1 MRNITGQIV
10 EGEDFFPR
18 GADVRRYLKAL
29 ETENLK
35 LVFPRRGGKS
45 SFVLHLAG
53 ELRQQ
58 GWRVATANVED
69 CASELDFVQR
79 LLQILAGI
87 GIESSL
93 LDRLRRSLNSQV
105 TSVKMGS
112 FLEVKT
118 QSGDSSPN
126 TTLKEELRQLFE
138 RMDAGRQQIL
148 IALDE
153 FPEVLHQIAVSPPD
167 GPQRL
172 SVFLHW
178 LRQLRQ
184 THRRQ
189 IRWIFYGSVG
199 LDSFLERY
207 QLGAQVNDLRL
218 MDLEPLT
225 VKEAHDFL
233 NRLGAGAG
241 LTLTPQV
248 RQTILNRLGWP
259 LPYFLQLM
267 FDALTT
273 LEVRDLQP
281 AHVEKAFRQLL
292 SPSRL
297 SHYDTWHQ
305 RLERQFGV
313 EDLRAARHI
322 LLVLCRDAAGRSKQ
336 QLFDHLMGLQP
347 TADPLAVQTQ
357 LGQLLVTLEREG
369 YLLQEDSRV
378 FFRSFLLRE
387 YWKSKFA
394 L

>member
-18 GADVRRYLKAL
+18 EADVRRYLKAL

-35 LVFPRRGGKS
+35 LVFPRRSGKS

-53 ELRQQ
+53 HLRQRNWQ
-58 GWRVATANVED
+58 VATANVED

-79 LLQILAGI
+79 LLQILARI
-87 GIESSL
+87 GIEPSM

-105 TSVKMGS
+105 ASVKVGS

-138 RMDAGRQQIL
+138 KMDAGPQQIL

-153 FPEVLHQIAVSPPD
+153 FPEVLDQIAKSPPD

-172 SVFLHW
+172 NVFLHW

-184 THRRQ
+184 TYRRK
-189 IRWIFYGSVG
+189 IRWILYGSVG

-207 QLGAQVNDLRL
+207 QMGAQVNDLRL

-241 LTLTPQV
+241 LTLSPQV

-259 LPYFLQLM
+259 LPFFLQLM

-281 AHVEKAFRQLL
+281 AHVEVAFQELL
-292 SPSRL
+292 SPARL
-297 SHYDTWHQ
+297 THYDTWHQ
-305 RLERQFGV
+305 RLERQFDA

-336 QLFDHLMGLQP
+336 QLFDHLMSLQS
-347 TADPLAVQTQ
+347 TVDPLAVQTQ

-369 YLLQEDSRV
+369 YLLQEGSQIG
-378 FFRSFLLRE
+378 FRSFLLRE

>member
-1 MRNITGQIV
+1 V

-18 GADVRRYLKAL
+18 EADVRRYLKAL
-29 ETENLK
+29 EAENLK

-45 SFVLHLAG
+45 SFVLHLA
-53 ELRQQ
+53 EVLRQQ
-58 GWRVATANVED
+58 GWQVATANVED

-105 TSVKMGS
+105 ASVKVGS

-138 RMDAGRQQIL
+138 KMDDGPHQIL

-153 FPEVLHQIAVSPPD
+153 FPEVLDQIAKSPPD

-172 SVFLHW
+172 NVFLHW

-184 THRRQ
+184 TYRRK
-189 IRWIFYGSVG
+189 IRWILYGSVG

-207 QLGAQVNDLRL
+207 QMGAQVNDLRL

-241 LTLTPQV
+241 LTLSPQV
-248 RQTILNRLGWP
+248 RQTMFAICNRP
-259 LPYFLQLM
+259 M
-267 FDALTT
+267 SKS
-273 LEVRDLQP
+273 
-281 AHVEKAFRQLL
+281 HFRN
-292 SPSRL
+292 
-297 SHYDTWHQ
+297 
-305 RLERQFGV
+305 
-313 EDLRAARHI
+313 
-322 LLVLCRDAAGRSKQ
+322 C
-336 QLFDHLMGLQP
+336 
-347 TADPLAVQTQ
+347 
-357 LGQLLVTLEREG
+357 
-369 YLLQEDSRV
+369 
-378 FFRSFLLRE
+378 
-387 YWKSKFA
+387 
-394 L
+394 